1 MLEVAVG
8 PGLTLLEIARRVGK
22 ETTVY
27 GMDISSG
34 MLQLTE
40 QRLHSNGFSQL
51 ELKEGRAQNIPFAD
65 NRFDLLYNGYM
76 LDLIPEEEMPGIL
89 AEFKR
94 VLRPGGR
101 MVLLNMS
108 KPDSQTVIFREKL
121 YRVLPPSLVLYVM
134 GGCRPVL
141 MGDLVKKAGFS
152 SVTRT
157 YIAGKAPSEIVVAMK
172 PQ

>member
-1 MLEVAVG
+1 ML
-8 PGLTLLEIARRVGK
+8 
-22 ETTVY
+22 
-27 GMDISSG
+27 
-34 MLQLTE
+34 
-40 QRLHSNGFSQL
+40 
-51 ELKEGRAQNIPFAD
+51 
-65 NRFDLLYNGYM
+65 
-76 LDLIPEEEMPGIL
+76 GIL

-121 YRVLPPSLVLYVM
+121 YRVLPPSFVLYVM